1 MLEQHLVNGV
11 ILGAGY
17 ALIAVG
23 LTLVYGILEVVN
35 FAHGELYMVGAYA
48 ALSLTLAGAPYG
60 WAAPAAVLAVGAVGW
75 VAYRL
80 AIRPTLSRPYEAAI
94 LATLAVSIIVQNG
107 ARLIW
112 TATPREVPSPLA
124 YQVVEI
130 GTVAVTSQQLLVLGA
145 AAAAFGGLHLLIF
158 HTRMG
163 RAVRACA
170 QSRDGCLMVGVDVRR
185 VAAVTVVIGGALAG
199 LAVGV
204 VTGKNVGEAMGTG
217 AVLGAAGGAIV
228 GGAKSYSES
237 GEKIKDDLASKSLRN
252 QTILPHQIA
261 YGVLFFPG
269 MPGEEAD
276 GVKELRLSI
285 TIGNT
290 PQVVVLFPALK

>member
-1 MLEQHLVNGV
+1 VLEQHLVNGV

-80 AIRPTLSRPYEAAI
+80 AIRPTLGRPYEAAI

-130 GTVAVTSQQLLVLGA
+130 GTVAVTSQQILVLGV

-170 QSRDGCLMVGVDVRR
+170 QSRDGCLMVGVDLRR

-199 LAVGV
+199 LAGV
-204 VTGKNVGEAMGTG
+204 AMAPVYNISPTMGTG
-217 AVLGAAGGAIV
+217 AVFKAFAVVIIGGMGNVLGAAAVGLALGLLESLV
-228 GGAKSYSES
+228 GGYFTLTARDAV
-237 GEKIKDDLASKSLRN
+237 GFLGMI
-252 QTILPHQIA
+252 
-261 YGVLFFPG
+261 GVLL
-269 MPGEEAD
+269 
-276 GVKELRLSI
+276 LR
-285 TIGNT
+285 
-290 PQVVVLFPALK
+290 PQGLFARRVRA

>member
-1 MLEQHLVNGV
+1 VLEQHLVNGV

-75 VAYRL
+75 VAYRC
-80 AIRPTLSRPYEAAI
+80 AIRPTLGRPYEAAI

-130 GTVAVTSQQLLVLGA
+130 GTVAVTSQQLLVLGVA
-145 AAAAFGGLHLLIF
+145 VAAFGGLHLLIF

-199 LAVGV
+199 LAGV
-204 VTGKNVGEAMGTG
+204 AMAPVYNISPTMGTG
-217 AVLGAAGGAIV
+217 AVFKAFAVVIIGGMGNVLGAAAVGLALGLLESLV
-228 GGAKSYSES
+228 GGYFTLTARDAV
-237 GEKIKDDLASKSLRN
+237 GFLGMI
-252 QTILPHQIA
+252 
-261 YGVLFFPG
+261 GVLL
-269 MPGEEAD
+269 
-276 GVKELRLSI
+276 LR
-285 TIGNT
+285 
-290 PQVVVLFPALK
+290 PQGLFARRVRA

>member
-124 YQVVEI
+124 YHVVEI
-130 GTVAVTSQQLLVLGA
+130 GTVAVTSQQLLVLGV

-199 LAVGV
+199 LAGV
-204 VTGKNVGEAMGTG
+204 AMAPVYNISPTMGTG
-217 AVLGAAGGAIV
+217 AVFKAFAVVIIGGMGNVLGAAAVGLALGLLESLV
-228 GGAKSYSES
+228 GGYFTLTARDAV
-237 GEKIKDDLASKSLRN
+237 GFLGMI
-252 QTILPHQIA
+252 
-261 YGVLFFPG
+261 GVLL
-269 MPGEEAD
+269 
-276 GVKELRLSI
+276 LR
-285 TIGNT
+285 
-290 PQVVVLFPALK
+290 PQGLFARRVRG

>member
-1 MLEQHLVNGV
+1 MKPAEISRGERPGR
-11 ILGAGY
+11 GASDGP
-17 ALIAVG
+17 
-23 LTLVYGILEVVN
+23 TLLPILEVVN

-75 VAYRL
+75 VAYRC
-80 AIRPTLSRPYEAAI
+80 AIRPTLGRPYEAAI

-130 GTVAVTSQQLLVLGA
+130 GTVAVTSQQLLVLGVA
-145 AAAAFGGLHLLIF
+145 VAAFGGLHLLIF

-199 LAVGV
+199 LAGV
-204 VTGKNVGEAMGTG
+204 AMAPVYNISPTMGTG
-217 AVLGAAGGAIV
+217 AVFKAFAVVIIGGMGNVLGAAAVGLALGLLESLV
-228 GGAKSYSES
+228 GGYFTLTARDAV
-237 GEKIKDDLASKSLRN
+237 GFLGMI
-252 QTILPHQIA
+252 
-261 YGVLFFPG
+261 GVLL
-269 MPGEEAD
+269 
-276 GVKELRLSI
+276 LR
-285 TIGNT
+285 
-290 PQVVVLFPALK
+290 PQGLFARRVRG

>member
-1 MLEQHLVNGV
+1 VLEQHLVNGV

-124 YQVVEI
+124 YHVVEI
-130 GTVAVTSQQLLVLGA
+130 GTVAVTSQQLLVLGV

-199 LAVGV
+199 LAGV
-204 VTGKNVGEAMGTG
+204 AMAPVYNISPTMGTG
-217 AVLGAAGGAIV
+217 AVFKAFAVVIIGGMGNVLGAAAVGLALGLLESLV
-228 GGAKSYSES
+228 GGYFTLTARDAV
-237 GEKIKDDLASKSLRN
+237 GFLGMI
-252 QTILPHQIA
+252 
-261 YGVLFFPG
+261 GVLL
-269 MPGEEAD
+269 
-276 GVKELRLSI
+276 LR
-285 TIGNT
+285 
-290 PQVVVLFPALK
+290 PQGLFARRVRG